1 MKGGGSRSRIS
12 KGSTP
17 GREGLLSDA
26 KPRADFHPA
35 QSFVGSACKQVA
47 GRPVRGGEPMPG
59 FDHSG
64 NQVGRGIKKQRP
76 STFDMENRR
85 VTASAANE
93 RQQIRVDGV

>member
-1 MKGGGSRSRIS
+1 
-12 KGSTP
+12 
-17 GREGLLSDA
+17 
-26 KPRADFHPA
+26 
-35 QSFVGSACKQVA
+35 
-47 GRPVRGGEPMPG
+47 MPG